1 MSNKLKEVMKKEF
14 DKDMNYNSILS
25 KVERVNDMKNLKMKY
40 LLAPAVA
47 FVVLF
52 AIIFGINTLN
62 NPDNIFEME
71 VALNIN
77 EIKKSAMTN
86 LDADIK
92 TLEIED
98 LPEKFGFIKNV
109 NIPKEYK
116 IDNSYNVYTK
126 SNINID
132 KYDLLHDYV
141 FNYRKDSLNNITIAF
156 SEIEEPI
163 RDYYIDEGKK
173 ISKIGEDEVII
184 SHYNE
189 MYIVTFTKDNIYF
202 DIETVGISQ
211 EELVEMLISIFTE
224 MKK

>member
-25 KVERVNDMKNLKMKY
+25 KVERVSDMKNLKVKY
-40 LLAPAVA
+40 ILAPAVT

-52 AIIFGINTLN
+52 GIIFGINTLN

-77 EIKKSAMTN
+77 EIKNLTMTKM
-86 LDADIK
+86 DADIK
-92 TLEIED
+92 TLEILD
-98 LPEKFGFIKNV
+98 LPEKFGFMNNV

-116 IDNSYNVYTK
+116 IDNSYNVYTR
-126 SNINID
+126 SNININ

-189 MYIVTFTKDNIYF
+189 TYIVTFTKDNIYF
-202 DIETVGISQ
+202 DIETVGIPQ
-211 EELVEMLISIFTE
+211 EELVKMLISIFTE